1 MNDTIV
7 DKETYQK
14 NRRMMCW
21 IALALMTAS
30 TIATIAF
37 PSRMAEAD
45 SIIMAQ
51 YLSLSGLVSA
61 YFLLGNKSETKKQ
74 PLMASLFFTTHK
86 LWPSILF
93 DAQE

>member
-21 IALALMTAS
+21 IALALMSAS

-45 SIIMAQ
+45 SIPDGTI
-51 YLSLSGLVSA
+51 SIIERPC
-61 YFLLGNKSETKKQ
+61 FC
-74 PLMASLFFTTHK
+74 LFPFRQ
-86 LWPSILF
+86 
-93 DAQE
+93 QE

>member
-1 MNDTIV
+1 MNDTII

-21 IALALMTAS
+21 IALALMTAR

-51 YLSLSGLVSA
+51 FLSLSGLVSA
-61 YFLLGNKSETKKQ
+61 YFLLGNKNW
-74 PLMASLFFTTHK
+74 LFVLLRFINALYFTHEK
-86 LWPSILF
+86 Y
-93 DAQE
+93 

>member
-30 TIATIAF
+30 TIAVIVF
-37 PSRMAEAD
+37 PARMAEAD

-61 YFLLGNKSETKKQ
+61 YFLLGNKSCGYSNCKRSN
-74 PLMASLFFTTHK
+74 PASSRKT
-86 LWPSILF
+86 
-93 DAQE
+93 E

>member
-21 IALALMTAS
+21 IALALMSAS

-45 SIIMAQ
+45 S
-51 YLSLSGLVSA
+51 
-61 YFLLGNKSETKKQ
+61 F
-74 PLMASLFFTTHK
+74 
-86 LWPSILF
+86 
-93 DAQE
+93 

>member
-21 IALALMTAS
+21 IALALMSAS

-37 PSRMAEAD
+37 LAEW
-45 SIIMAQ
+45 Q
-51 YLSLSGLVSA
+51 
-61 YFLLGNKSETKKQ
+61 
-74 PLMASLFFTTHK
+74 K
-86 LWPSILF
+86 LTQF
-93 DAQE
+93 

>member
-1 MNDTIV
+1 MLLFISLKDTKMKDTIV

-61 YFLLGNKSETKKQ
+61 YFLLGNKSETKK
-74 PLMASLFFTTHK
+74 
-86 LWPSILF
+86 
-93 DAQE
+93 